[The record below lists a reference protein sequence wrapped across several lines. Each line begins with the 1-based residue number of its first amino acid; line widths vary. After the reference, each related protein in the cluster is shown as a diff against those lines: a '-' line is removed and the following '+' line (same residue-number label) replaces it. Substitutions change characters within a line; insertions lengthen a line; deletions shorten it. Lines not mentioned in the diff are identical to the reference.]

1 MLIVGCGDVGKRIA
15 RRARARGQSVTC
27 LVRRAE
33 SAEALLSEGIET
45 RATDLDSHAPA
56 FSPDVDSGQ
65 IFYLAPPPATG
76 IDDPR
81 MRRFLAAL
89 PGDRTR
95 RIVYISTTGVY
106 GDCRGAWV
114 DESFPAQPRVDRARR
129 RLDAEQQ
136 LRAWSAASRGDII
149 LLRVAGI
156 YGPGKLPIA
165 RLQQQQP
172 MISAAEAPWTNRI
185 HIDDLVTVCE
195 AAMAVGRSGEIY
207 NVSDGNPGNMRD
219 YFDRVADL
227 YGLARAPS
235 ISLAEAHATLS
246 PGMLSY
252 LGESR
257 RIDNRRLREELGVVL
272 RYPNLS
278 EGLATCRRDAMDFLA
293 QRGESPHR

>member
-15 RRARARGQSVTC
+15 RRARARGQSVSC

-33 SAEALLSEGIET
+33 SADLLRSEGIST
-45 RATDLDSHAPA
+45 LVIDLDNQSPA

-65 IFYLAPPPATG
+65 IFYLAPPPSAGT
-76 IDDPR
+76 DDPR
-81 MRRFLAAL
+81 MRRLLAAL
-89 PGDRTR
+89 SGDRSG

-106 GDCRGAWV
+106 GDCQGAWV
-114 DESFPAQPRVDRARR
+114 DERFPARPQVDRARR

-136 LRAWSAASRGDII
+136 LRAWSAAGRGDII
-149 LLRVAGI
+149 ILRVAGI
-156 YGPGKLPIA
+156 YGPDKLPLA
-165 RLQQQQP
+165 RLQQQLP

-195 AAMAVGRSGEIY
+195 AAMAVGRPGEIY
-207 NVSDGNPGNMRD
+207 NVSDGEPGNMRD

-227 YGLARAPS
+227 YGLPRAPL
-235 ISLAEAHATLS
+235 ISLAEARATLS

-257 RIDNRRLREELGVVL
+257 RMDNAKLREELGVEL

-278 EGLATCRRDAMDFLA
+278 EGLAACKRGATDFSA
-293 QRGESPHR
+293 QREEPPNR

>member
-1 MLIVGCGDVGKRIA
+1 MLIVGCGDTGRRIA
-15 RRARARGQSVTC
+15 RRARARGQSVAC

-33 SAEALLSEGIET
+33 SADLLRSEGIRT
-45 RATDLDSHAPA
+45 RVADLDNQTPV

-65 IFYLAPPPATG
+65 IFYLAPPPSTG
-76 IDDPR
+76 TDDPR
-81 MRRFLAAL
+81 MRRLLAAPSSDR
-89 PGDRTR
+89 PG

-106 GDCRGAWV
+106 GDCQGAWV
-114 DESFPAQPRVDRARR
+114 DESFPAQPQVDRARR

-136 LRAWSAASRGDII
+136 LRAWSAAGRGDII
-149 LLRVAGI
+149 ILRVAGI
-156 YGPGKLPIA
+156 YGPGKLPLA
-165 RLQQQQP
+165 RLQQQVP

-195 AAMAVGRSGEIY
+195 AAMAVGRPGEIY

-227 YGLARAPS
+227 YGLPRAPL
-235 ISLAEAHATLS
+235 ISLAEARATLS

-257 RIDNRRLREELGVVL
+257 RMDNRKLREELGVVL

-278 EGLATCRRDAMDFLA
+278 EGLAACKRGTTDFSV
-293 QRGESPHR
+293 QRELPPDR